1 MAQRDQIVSYLDDL
15 LDVGSFADMT
25 PNGLQVPGA
34 ETVELVVTGVSPGL
48 ALIEAAAQRGAQMV
62 LTHHG
67 LLGDFLPDHI
77 TPALKRRLQ
86 ALFDADMSLAAYHLP
101 LDAHAQLGNNAQIC
115 QALGLERAEPFG
127 AYKGAALGFVGRSPA
142 GVPFAELRRRCA
154 DAFGTD
160 PFVWEY
166 GPELVRSVGIVSGAA
181 ASSLGEAVAAGLDA
195 FLTGEPAEH
204 TMLEAREA
212 GIHFIAGSHYGTE
225 TFGVKQLGQ
234 LLADRFGVHHEFVDF
249 PNPI

>member
-1 MAQRDQIVSYLDDL
+1 MAYRDHIVSYLDDL
-15 LDVGSFADMT
+15 LDVGAYSDMT
-25 PNGLQVPGA
+25 PNGLQVPGD

-48 ALIEAAAQRGAQMV
+48 ELIEAAAERGAQMV

-77 TPALKRRLQ
+77 TPVLKRRLK

-101 LDAHAQLGNNAQIC
+101 LDAHDQVGNNALIC
-115 QALGLERAEPFG
+115 MQLGLDRAEPFG
-127 AYKGAALGFVGRSPA
+127 SYKGTTLGFVGRSQN
-142 GVPFAELRRRCA
+142 GVRFPELRERCA
-154 DAFGTD
+154 TAFGAD

-166 GPELVRSVGIVSGAA
+166 GPEVVHSVGVISGAA
-181 ASSLGEAVAAGLDA
+181 ASSLGEAAAAGLDA

-225 TFGVKQLGQ
+225 TFGVRRLGE
-234 LLADRFGVHHEFVDF
+234 LLADRFGVDHEFIDV